1 MDTQKL
7 NMGWVII
14 TVSGLITK
22 ETSKLVRGINKRGAH
37 KLAPRTFAISC
48 VRGHAGTEKLV
59 NELRA
64 LGTKETSFQAIYVT
78 RAQWE
83 RSFMV
88 HGLPAPQNAVA

>member
-1 MDTQKL
+1 M
-7 NMGWVII
+7 
-14 TVSGLITK
+14 
-22 ETSKLVRGINKRGAH
+22 
-37 KLAPRTFAISC
+37 
-48 VRGHAGTEKLV
+48 EKLV

-88 HGLPAPQNAVA
+88 HGLHATENAVA